1 MLKFDKVTL
10 ELGENVVLRD
20 ISFEVMPGEMVAILG
35 ISGAGKSSLFRL
47 LTGETSPTKGQI
59 LLDRFSLVD
68 LNAESLQNYRRQI
81 GIAFQDF
88 RLLPK
93 KTVFD
98 NIAFALEVCGKE
110 DLIETR
116 VPELLELVGLS
127 HRKDAFP
134 HELSGG
140 EKQRTAIARA
150 LVHYPKILIA
160 DEITGNLD
168 PKNSRDIAD
177 LLSHL
182 NETKGMTILFSTHDP
197 ILVEQLVPRVVRLE
211 EGKVLFDKKECSLGK
226 AFEGII

>member
-1 MLKFDKVTL
+1 MLKLDHVTL
-10 ELGENVVLRD
+10 ELGNQTVLRN
-20 ISFEVMPGEMVAILG
+20 ISFEIHPGEMVAILG

-47 LTGETSPTKGQI
+47 LTGESRPTKGQI
-59 LLDRFSLVD
+59 FLDTFSFAD
-68 LNAESLQNYRRQI
+68 LTPSSLQHYRRQI
-81 GIAFQDF
+81 GVAFQDF

-98 NIAFALEVCGKE
+98 NIAFALEVCGEEEK
-110 DLIETR
+110 ISQK

-127 HRKDAFP
+127 HRVDALP

-150 LVHYPKILIA
+150 LVHDPKILIA

-177 LLSHL
+177 LLQHL
-182 NETKGMTILFSTHDP
+182 HLTRGLTVLFSTHDP
-197 ILVEQLVPRVVRLE
+197 VLVEAISPRVIRLE
-211 EGKVLFDKKECSLGK
+211 DGKILFDEKECSLKK
-226 AFEGII
+226 AFAGVM

>member
-1 MLKFDKVTL
+1 MLKFDKVSL
-10 ELGENVVLRD
+10 ELGQNLVLRD

-47 LTGETSPTKGQI
+47 LTGEKSPTKGQI
-59 LLDRFSLVD
+59 LLDRFSLAD
-68 LNAESLQNYRRQI
+68 LNAESLQKYRRQI

-98 NIAFALEVCGKE
+98 NISFALEVCGMD
-110 DLIETR
+110 DLIGER

-127 HRKDAFP
+127 HRKNAFP

-140 EKQRTAIARA
+140 EKQRTAIARS

-177 LLSHL
+177 LLLHL
-182 NETKGMTILFSTHDP
+182 NSTKGMTILFSTHDP
-197 ILVEQLVPRVVRLE
+197 VLVDALKPRVVRLE
-211 EGKVLFDKKECSLGK
+211 EGKVLFDKEECSLEK
-226 AFEGII
+226 AFEGVM

>member
-10 ELGENVVLRD
+10 ELGNNVVLRD
-20 ISFEVMPGEMVAILG
+20 ISFEVMPGEVVAILG
-35 ISGAGKSSLFRL
+35 ISGAGKSSLFKL
-47 LTGETSPTKGQI
+47 LIGEKSPTKGQI
-59 LLDRFSLVD
+59 MLDKFSLAD
-68 LNAESLQNYRRQI
+68 LNADSLQKYRRQI

-98 NIAFALEVCGKE
+98 NVSFALEVCGMDE
-110 DLIETR
+110 LIEER
-116 VPELLELVGLS
+116 VPELLALVGLS

-140 EKQRTAIARA
+140 EKQRTAIARS

-177 LLSHL
+177 LLAHL
-182 NETKGMTILFSTHDP
+182 NVTKGMTILFSTHDSV
-197 ILVEQLVPRVVRLE
+197 LVEGLMPRVIRLE
-211 EGKVLFDKKECSLGK
+211 EGKILFDEKKCSLKK
-226 AFEGII
+226 AFEGVA

>member
-1 MLKFDKVTL
+1 MLKFDKVSL
-10 ELGENVVLRD
+10 ELGHNVVLRD
-20 ISFEVMPGEMVAILG
+20 ISFEVMPGEMVAVLG

-59 LLDRFSLVD
+59 LLDRFSLAD
-68 LNAESLQNYRRQI
+68 LNAASLQKYRRQI

-98 NIAFALEVCGKE
+98 NIAFALEVCGMD
-110 DLIETR
+110 DLIEAR
-116 VPELLELVGLS
+116 VPELLDLVGLS
-127 HRKDAFP
+127 HRKNAFP

-140 EKQRTAIARA
+140 EKQRTAIARS

-177 LLSHL
+177 LLLHL
-182 NETKGMTILFSTHDP
+182 NATRGMTILFSTHDP

>member
-10 ELGENVVLRD
+10 ELGNNVVLRD
-20 ISFEVMPGEMVAILG
+20 ISFEVMPGEVVAILG

-47 LTGETSPTKGQI
+47 LTGETRPTKGQI
-59 LLDRFSLVD
+59 LLDKFSLAD
-68 LNAESLQNYRRQI
+68 LNAESLQKYRRQI

-98 NIAFALEVCGKE
+98 NVAFALEVCGMDE
-110 DLIETR
+110 LIGQR
-116 VPELLELVGLS
+116 VPELLELVGLA
-127 HRKDAFP
+127 HRKDSFP

-177 LLSHL
+177 LLQHL
-182 NETKGMTILFSTHDP
+182 NTTKGMTILFSTHDP
-197 ILVEQLVPRVVRLE
+197 VLVQGLAPRVVRLD
-211 EGKVLFDKKECSLGK
+211 EGKILFDKKECTLEK
-226 AFEGII
+226 AFEGVM